1 MGEDECEM
9 VGMRDTASVR
19 ERMMLTMARLRK
31 RWRDMA
37 MVWKRYGGKIYWS
50 RGCKKEEMW

>member
-1 MGEDECEM
+1 MGEEECEM

-31 RWRDMA
+31 MWRDMA

-50 RGCKKEEMW
+50 RG